1 MNDADFM
8 EMWERRT
15 NERAQGIYQ
24 TILKAREEEAVILDG
39 QNGHSE
45 SVADVERPGENIE
58 EGSGTHQ
65 EQTGRDHQ
73 NSE

>member
-24 TILKAREEEAVILDG
+24 TILKARKEEAVILDG

-45 SVADVERPGENIE
+45 TVADVERPSEVV
-58 EGSGTHQ
+58 EGRSGIDQ
-65 EQTGRDHQ
+65 EQTGRDHR
-73 NSE
+73 NS